1 MTANTT
7 EIATAAHAEL
17 VYLNPAEAEIEPNTR
32 DTVDPALLAE
42 LTESI
47 REHGVLQAIK
57 AVRYADG
64 TIRVR
69 DGQCRTLAARD
80 AGLTSLPALV
90 TPDTATND
98 AERGIQRITQQ
109 IVANDHRNDLTD
121 GQRAAGIAQMLDL
134 GASVTKISK
143 AVHLP
148 RGQVKAA
155 AAVGTSATA
164 RTALDSGQL
173 DLEQAEIVARFEAE
187 GDTEAVDKL
196 MTAGRYQFRYIA
208 QRLLDDRAE
217 KAERAAAAQPYLDK
231 GYTILAEEPQAR
243 NRCPARVL
251 LADLVTDDGS
261 EVTAAHTETDPARW
275 AVWLSKDERYFDT
288 ESGEE
293 VDGEEVD
300 WSTENHPDATPYE
313 GHRHANTVQTRQVWT
328 PEYVCR
334 DLDGA
339 AVALS
344 PVLAAARTATEGEG
358 TEDDA
363 AAALRMEAE
372 SKERQRKERR
382 QVRELNKHA
391 AAATTVRRD
400 FLRTTLLARKTAPKG
415 TATFIAATLAADSG
429 LLSEYNASTL
439 VPELLGFTDFNIGSG
454 VLTLLD
460 TATDNRAQVITL
472 ALVAAAL
479 EARMVNDAWRSRPR
493 NADRYLTFL
502 TEHGHTLTPVEE
514 VIAGQHTPDDVEI
527 D

>member
-1 MTANTT
+1 
-7 EIATAAHAEL
+7 
-17 VYLNPAEAEIEPNTR
+17 
-32 DTVDPALLAE
+32 
-42 LTESI
+42 
-47 REHGVLQAIK
+47 
-57 AVRYADG
+57 
-64 TIRVR
+64 
-69 DGQCRTLAARD
+69 
-80 AGLTSLPALV
+80 
-90 TPDTATND
+90 
-98 AERGIQRITQQ
+98 
-109 IVANDHRNDLTD
+109 
-121 GQRAAGIAQMLDL
+121 
-134 GASVTKISK
+134 
-143 AVHLP
+143 
-148 RGQVKAA
+148 
-155 AAVGTSATA
+155 
-164 RTALDSGQL
+164 
-173 DLEQAEIVARFEAE
+173 
-187 GDTEAVDKL
+187 

-231 GYTILAEEPQAR
+231 GYTILAEEPQYGTDI
-243 NRCPARVL
+243 L
-251 LADLVTDDGS
+251 LADLVTADGS
-261 EVTAAHTETDPARW
+261 EVTTAHTETEPARW

-328 PEYVCR
+328 PEYVCL

-344 PVLAAARTATEGEG
+344 PVLAAARTATEGDG

-382 QVRELNKHA
+382 QVRELNKQA

-415 TATFIAATLAADSG
+415 TAGFIAATLAADSG
-429 LLSEYNASTL
+429 LLSEYNAAAL

-493 NADRYLTFL
+493 SADRYLTFL
-502 TEHGHTLTPVEE
+502 TEHGHTLAPVEE
-514 VIAGQHTPDDVEI
+514 VTAGQRTPDDVEI

>member
-7 EIATAAHAEL
+7 EIAAAADAEL

-32 DTVDPALLAE
+32 DTVDPVMLAE

-47 REHGVLQAIK
+47 REHGVLQAIN

-148 RGQVKAA
+148 RTQVKAA

-173 DLEQAEIVARFEAE
+173 DLEQAEIVARFETE
-187 GDTEAVDKL
+187 GDTEAVEKL

-217 KAERAAAAQPYLDK
+217 KAERAAAAQPYLDR
-231 GYTILAEEPQAR
+231 GYTILAEEPQYGTD
-243 NRCPARVL
+243 VL

-261 EVTAAHTETDPARW
+261 EVTTAHTEADPARW

-328 PEYVCR
+328 PEYVCL

-382 QVRELNKHA
+382 QVRELNKQA

-439 VPELLGFTDFNIGSG
+439 VPELLGVTDFNIGSG

-493 NADRYLTFL
+493 SADRYLTFL

-514 VIAGQHTPDDVEI
+514 VIAGQRTPDDVEI

>member
-17 VYLNPAEAEIEPNTR
+17 IYLNPAEAEIEPNTR
-32 DTVDPALLAE
+32 DTVDPVKLAE

-90 TPDTATND
+90 TPDTATSD
-98 AERGIQRITQQ
+98 TERGIERITQQ

-134 GASVTKISK
+134 GASVTKIAK

-148 RGQVKAA
+148 RAQVKAA

-173 DLEQAEIVARFEAE
+173 DLEQAEIVARFETE
-187 GDTEAVDKL
+187 GDAEAVDKL

-217 KAERAAAAQPYLDK
+217 KAERAAAAQPYLDR
-231 GYTILAEEPQAR
+231 GYTILAEEPR
-243 NRCPARVL
+243 YGTDVL
-251 LADLVTDDGS
+251 LADLVADDGG
-261 EVTAAHTETDPARW
+261 EVTAAHTEADPARW

-328 PEYVCR
+328 PEYVCL

-372 SKERQRKERR
+372 SRERQRAERR
-382 QVRELNKHA
+382 QVRELNKQA

-439 VPELLGFTDFNIGSG
+439 VPELLGFTDFNIGGG

-493 NADRYLTFL
+493 SADRYLTFL

-514 VIAGQHTPDDVEI
+514 VIAGQRTPDDVEI

>member
-1 MTANTT
+1 
-7 EIATAAHAEL
+7 
-17 VYLNPAEAEIEPNTR
+17 
-32 DTVDPALLAE
+32 
-42 LTESI
+42 
-47 REHGVLQAIK
+47 
-57 AVRYADG
+57 
-64 TIRVR
+64 
-69 DGQCRTLAARD
+69 
-80 AGLTSLPALV
+80 
-90 TPDTATND
+90 
-98 AERGIQRITQQ
+98 
-109 IVANDHRNDLTD
+109 
-121 GQRAAGIAQMLDL
+121 
-134 GASVTKISK
+134 
-143 AVHLP
+143 
-148 RGQVKAA
+148 
-155 AAVGTSATA
+155 
-164 RTALDSGQL
+164 
-173 DLEQAEIVARFEAE
+173 
-187 GDTEAVDKL
+187 

-217 KAERAAAAQPYLDK
+217 KAERAAAAQHYLDK
-231 GYTILAEEPQAR
+231 GYTILAEEPQYGTD
-243 NRCPARVL
+243 VL

-261 EVTAAHTETDPARW
+261 EVTATHTETDPARW

-293 VDGEEVD
+293 VDGEAVD

-328 PEYVCR
+328 PEYVCL

-382 QVRELNKHA
+382 QVRELNKQA

-429 LLSEYNASTL
+429 LLAEYNASTL

-493 NADRYLTFL
+493 SADRYLTFL

-514 VIAGQHTPDDVEI
+514 VIAGQRTPDDVEI